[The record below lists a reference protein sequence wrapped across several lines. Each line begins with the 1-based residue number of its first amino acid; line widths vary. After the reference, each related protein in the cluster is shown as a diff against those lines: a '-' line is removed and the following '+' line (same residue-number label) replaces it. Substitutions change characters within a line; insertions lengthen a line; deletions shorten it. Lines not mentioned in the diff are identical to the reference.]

1 MNLRNRAESAAAGVF
16 ETLAASPTENQAKR
30 VTEQIEKVLI
40 DALLEEGKRCADV
53 ARKICAADRDLARN
67 VAREVRLSNEALIAN
82 LSALR

>member
-16 ETLAASPTENQAKR
+16 ETLAAAPTEDQAKR

-40 DALLEEGKRCADV
+40 DALIEEGRRCADV
-53 ARKICAADRDLARN
+53 ARNFCAADRDLARN